1 MNTTIAP
8 TIRQKIQIPYKY
20 SAGPAM
26 TKFLR
31 GLQEKIIYASVCS
44 GCGRRSVPPIGFC
57 GRCWRP
63 IDDYVEVKQRGSVE
77 SLVPVAN
84 AAQPPEEGLTYQTGY
99 ALILLEGC
107 STSLVHMVRWSPKSP
122 LGIGSVVV
130 PVWNGERTAS
140 ILDIAY
146 FQAA

>member
-1 MNTTIAP
+1 MNTSVAP

-31 GLQEKIIYASVCS
+31 GLQDEVIFASVCS
-44 GCGRRSVPPIGFC
+44 GCSRRSIPPIGFC

-63 IDDYVEVKQRGSVE
+63 IEEYVEVEQRGVIE
-77 SLVPVAN
+77 SLVSPPDVAGQ
-84 AAQPPEEGLTYQTGY
+84 AGASAGESSAY
-99 ALILLEGC
+99 ALIRLQDC
-107 STSLVHMVRWSPKSP
+107 TTNLVHLVRWNVASPI
-122 LGIGSVVV
+122 GIGSLVV
-130 PVWNGERTAS
+130 PVWQEERTAG

-146 FQAA
+146 FRPA